1 MRLGIKVWVLG
12 ALAIGLMATPLL
24 AADGGAGGGGG
35 GGGGGGAA
43 ILPNW
48 VFQTF
53 DYLVL
58 SLLALASIA
67 GIALAIDAMLH
78 IRESKIAPPAST
90 ERLRSLIAAKKY
102 EELLDFAG
110 TDSSFVSKAL
120 YAGIRRAHLKYAA
133 MREGLESSIGEQT
146 AALFRRIEPLNV
158 IGNIGPLL
166 GLLGTVLGMI
176 MAFYKLLE
184 VGGTPKAQDLA
195 GGIGT
200 ALWHTFFGLFV
211 AIPCLVVY
219 GLYRTKADKIATRA
233 AIVAEELLESL
244 RPEPG
249 ESEEA
254 CGRKAGVRARAR
266 RHRLP
271 RRRGFRGMSRLS

>member
-1 MRLGIKVWVLG
+1 MRFTPSTKLSLLVALAVLACAGPAFGATGHASLASMPLAEGAAHLPVWVFK
-12 ALAIGLMATPLL
+12 
-24 AADGGAGGGGG
+24 
-35 GGGGGGAA
+35 
-43 ILPNW
+43 
-48 VFQTF
+48 VF

-78 IRESKIAPPAST
+78 IRESKVAPAETT
-90 ERLRSLIAAKKY
+90 EHLRSLIAGKEYK
-102 EELLDFAG
+102 ELMDFTA
-110 TDSSFVSKAL
+110 TDNSFVSKAL
-120 YAGIRRAHLKYAA
+120 YAAIRRTHLKYPA
-133 MREGLESSIGEQT
+133 MREGMESSVSEQT
-146 AALFRRIEPLNV
+146 ADLFRRIEPMNV

-176 MAFYKLLE
+176 MAFYQLMDS
-184 VGGTPKAQDLA
+184 GGQAKPGDLA

-219 GLYRTKADKIATRA
+219 GFYRTRADKIATKA

-244 RPEPG
+244 RPESH
-249 ESEEA
+249 EDREKDRDRDAS
-254 CGRKAGVRARAR
+254 KKKSR
-266 RHRLP
+266 RDSNP
-271 RRRGFRGMSRLS
+271 TPQPEQEQPA